1 MLKKRVITSLC
12 GIPVLIATIWFD
24 EPLPWFTI
32 LAAIWGIL
40 AAYEFYRLVTTNK
53 APLFTS
59 FGLVVILLLIISRD
73 SDLRAIIEPDFNI
86 NLIAPLLLIIAV
98 IIPPL
103 WSYIKKQTDKLLAS
117 WAWTLAGILYIGW
130 LLGYLVSLR
139 GLDDGRNWVFFTLF
153 TTFAFD
159 TTAFFVGRAIGKH
172 HLAPRISPGK
182 TWEGTIGGTIGAV
195 IASLLFLLPTPLM
208 LEMHWGHAISLGLLV
223 SIFGQLGD
231 LTESYFKR
239 KMGVKDSG
247 SLIPGHGGVLDRMDS
262 IVFAGAVVYY
272 YIITFI
278 I

>member
-40 AAYEFYRLVTTNK
+40 AAYEFYRLVTTHK

>member
-12 GIPVLIATIWFD
+12 GIPVLIVAIWFD
-24 EPLPWFTI
+24 EPLSWFTI
-32 LAAIWGIL
+32 LTAIWGIL
-40 AAYEFYRLVTTNK
+40 AAYEYYRLVTTHK
-53 APLFTS
+53 VPLFTS
-59 FGLVVILLLIISRD
+59 FGLVVILFLVISRD
-73 SDLRAIIEPDFNI
+73 SDLQAIIEPHFNI
-86 NLIAPLLLIIAV
+86 NLVAPLLLIIAV

-103 WSYIKKQTDKLLAS
+103 WSFIKKQRDKLLAS
-117 WAWTLAGILYIGW
+117 WAWTLGGILYIGW

-139 GLDDGRNWVFFTLF
+139 GLDNGRNWVFFTLF

-172 HLAPRISPGK
+172 RLAPRISPGK

-195 IASLLFLLPTPLM
+195 IVSLLFLLPTPLKV
-208 LEMHWGHAISLGLLV
+208 EIQWGHTISIGLLV
-223 SIFGQLGD
+223 SIFGQIGD

-262 IVFAGAVVYY
+262 IVFAGVVIYY
-272 YIITFI
+272 YVIILIT
-278 I
+278 

>member
-12 GIPVLIATIWFD
+12 GIPVLIAIVWFD

-40 AAYEFYRLVTTNK
+40 AAYEFYQLVNTYK
-53 APLFTS
+53 VPLFTS
-59 FGLVVILLLIISRD
+59 FGLVVILLLIINRG
-73 SDLRAIIEPDFNI
+73 SDLQAIIEPHFNI

-103 WSYIKKQTDKLLAS
+103 WSFIKKQTDKLLAS

-195 IASLLFLLPTPLM
+195 IVSLLFLLPTPLK

-272 YIITFI
+272 YIIIFI